1 MNFLI
6 IRDLLNGVLP
16 GKVYHYEALE
26 GEKTPYIVWAEDIEG
41 DTLYTDDRRSEVVQQ
56 GTIDLY
62 TKKEYDPIKG
72 QIETALDEAGIC
84 FWYNGAYFDND
95 TKIIH
100 HEWIWEVA

>member
-16 GKVYHYEALE
+16 GKVYHYEPPD
-26 GEKTPYIVWAEDIEG
+26 GEKPPYIVWAEDSEG
-41 DTLYTDDRRSEVVQQ
+41 NTLYADDKRAEVVQQ
-56 GTIDLY
+56 GTIDLF